1 MTRIAILTPT
11 LTSADAVSNDVLTMR
26 RVLRE
31 RGHEVRIF
39 AENSSLAGEKIAAP
53 AAALSYLRANDDV
66 LIYHHSIGC
75 TSGVETM
82 QAARCRKIVKYHN
95 VTPPE
100 FFDGI
105 SEAHQ
110 QLCESGRAQ
119 LKDIV
124 AAQPDLY
131 LAASEFNSLDLIAA
145 GSEEHKTFVVPPFNQ
160 AEGLRA
166 GEADLE
172 LFDTYHDESVN
183 LLTVGGV
190 RPNKGHGDLIEAFAI
205 YYYNFNA
212 QARLFIVGSANH
224 AFEPYAAALRRLID
238 EWSLGSRVV
247 FTGEVSNEALKSY
260 YLLADALLMTSE
272 HEGFCVPLVEAMAM
286 KVPIIAYASTA
297 IPETADDTALIW
309 DERDPYLMA
318 QSIDFLQTNE
328 DARMALVYR
337 GSRRY
342 EDNFSNHA
350 IEKRFLE
357 LLESC
362 WTGFTRLG
370 HDLHVNPDRIL

>member
-1 MTRIAILTPT
+1 
-11 LTSADAVSNDVLTMR
+11 
-26 RVLRE
+26 
-31 RGHEVRIF
+31 
-39 AENSSLAGEKIAAP
+39 
-53 AAALSYLRANDDV
+53 
-66 LIYHHSIGC
+66 
-75 TSGVETM
+75 
-82 QAARCRKIVKYHN
+82 
-95 VTPPE
+95 
-100 FFDGI
+100 
-105 SEAHQ
+105 
-110 QLCESGRAQ
+110 
-119 LKDIV
+119 
-124 AAQPDLY
+124 
-131 LAASEFNSLDLIAA
+131 
-145 GSEEHKTFVVPPFNQ
+145 
-160 AEGLRA
+160 
-166 GEADLE
+166 
-172 LFDTYHDESVN
+172 VN

-309 DERDPYLMA
+309 DDRDPYLMA

>member
-1 MTRIAILTPT
+1 MPEMTRVALLTPT
-11 LTSADAVSNDVLTMR
+11 LTSADAVSNDVLAMR

-39 AENSSLAGEKIAAP
+39 AENSNLPGEQIEAP

-82 QAARCRKIVKYHN
+82 RAARCRKIVKYHN

-100 FFDGI
+100 FFAGI
-105 SEAHQ
+105 SAAHQ
-110 QLCESGRAQ
+110 QLFESVRAQ

-124 AAQPDLY
+124 GARPDLY

-145 GSEEHKTFVVPPFNQ
+145 GSEKNKTFVVPPFNQ
-160 AEGLRA
+160 ADELRA

-183 LLTVGGV
+183 LLSVGGV
-190 RPNKGHGDLIEAFAI
+190 RPNKGHADLIEAFAT

-212 QARLFIVGSANH
+212 QARLFIVGAGNK
-224 AFEPYAAALRRLID
+224 AFADYEAALQQLIE
-238 EWSLGSRVV
+238 EWSLDSRVV

-286 KVPIIAYASTA
+286 KVPIIGYASTA
-297 IPETADDTALIW
+297 IPETANDVALIW

-328 DARMALVYR
+328 EARMTLVYR

-342 EDNFSNHA
+342 EEHFSNAA
-350 IEKRFLE
+350 IENRFLE
-357 LLESC
+357 L
-362 WTGFTRLG
+362 
-370 HDLHVNPDRIL
+370 ILSIF

>member
-1 MTRIAILTPT
+1 MTRVAILTPT

-26 RVLRE
+26 RVLSE
-31 RGHEVRIF
+31 CGHEVRIF
-39 AENSSLAGEKIAAP
+39 AENSNLAEEIKAP

-82 QAARCRKIVKYHN
+82 KRASCRKIVKYHN

-100 FFDGI
+100 FFEGI
-105 SEAHQ
+105 SEQHQ
-110 QLCESGRAQ
+110 RLCESGRAQ

-131 LAASEFNSLDLIAA
+131 LAASAFNRSDLLNA
-145 GSEEHKTFVVPPFNQ
+145 GSKDDKTFVVPPFNQ
-160 AEGLRA
+160 ADELRA

-172 LFDTYHDESVN
+172 LFDSYHDDSIN
-183 LLTVGGV
+183 LLSVGGV
-190 RPNKGHGDLIEAFAI
+190 RPNKGHAALIEAFAT
-205 YYYNFNA
+205 YYYNFNG
-212 QARLFIVGSANH
+212 QARLFIVGSENK
-224 AFEPYAAALRRLID
+224 AFESYAATLRQLID
-238 EWSLGSRVV
+238 GWSIGSRIV
-247 FTGEVSNEALKSY
+247 FTGEVSNEELKTY

-286 KVPIIAYASTA
+286 KVPIVAYASTA
-297 IPETADDTALIW
+297 IPETAEDTALIW

-328 DARMALVYR
+328 AAKMALLYR
-337 GSRRY
+337 GARRY
-342 EDNFSNHA
+342 EERFSNLA
-350 IEKRFLE
+350 IERSFLE
-357 LLESC
+357 LLDRI
-362 WTGFTRLG
+362 TGFTKFTG
-370 HDLHVNPDRIL
+370 

>member
-26 RVLRE
+26 RVLSE

-39 AENSSLAGEKIAAP
+39 AENSSLAGEQIDAP
-53 AAALSYLRANDDV
+53 AAALKHSRSRDDV

-75 TSGVETM
+75 ASGVETL
-82 QAARCRKIVKYHN
+82 QAATCRKILKYHN

-100 FFDGI
+100 FFEGI
-105 SEAHQ
+105 SEQHQ
-110 QLCESGRAQ
+110 HLCETGRAQ

-124 AAQPDLY
+124 VARPDLY
-131 LAASEFNSLDLIAA
+131 LAASAFNKSDLIDA

-160 AEGLRA
+160 ADELRA

-172 LFDTYHDESVN
+172 LFDTYHDKSVN
-183 LLTVGGV
+183 LLMVGGV
-190 RPNKGHGDLIEAFAI
+190 RPNKGHADLIEAFAT
-205 YYYNFNA
+205 YYYHFNSH
-212 QARLFIVGSANH
+212 ARLFIVGAGNK

-238 EWSLGSRVV
+238 EWSIDSRIV
-247 FTGEVSNEALKSY
+247 FTGEVSNKSLKSY

-286 KVPIIAYASTA
+286 KVPIVAYASTA
-297 IPETADDTALIW
+297 IPETAQDAALIW
-309 DERDPYLMA
+309 EERDPFLMA

-328 DARMALVYR
+328 AEKMVLLYR

-342 EDNFSNHA
+342 EENFSNRA
-350 IEKRFLE
+350 IERQFLDRISGLTE
-357 LLESC
+357 
-362 WTGFTRLG
+362 FTR
-370 HDLHVNPDRIL
+370 

>member
-75 TSGVETM
+75 MSGVETM

-131 LAASEFNSLDLIAA
+131 LAASEFNSLDLHAA
-145 GSEEHKTFVVPPFNQ
+145 GSVEQKTFVVPPFNQ
-160 AEGLRA
+160 A
-166 GEADLE
+166 
-172 LFDTYHDESVN
+172 
-183 LLTVGGV
+183 
-190 RPNKGHGDLIEAFAI
+190 
-205 YYYNFNA
+205 
-212 QARLFIVGSANH
+212 
-224 AFEPYAAALRRLID
+224 
-238 EWSLGSRVV
+238 
-247 FTGEVSNEALKSY
+247 
-260 YLLADALLMTSE
+260 
-272 HEGFCVPLVEAMAM
+272 
-286 KVPIIAYASTA
+286 
-297 IPETADDTALIW
+297 
-309 DERDPYLMA
+309 
-318 QSIDFLQTNE
+318 
-328 DARMALVYR
+328 
-337 GSRRY
+337 
-342 EDNFSNHA
+342 
-350 IEKRFLE
+350 
-357 LLESC
+357 
-362 WTGFTRLG
+362 
-370 HDLHVNPDRIL
+370 